1 MAEHH
6 GGVLVRQVRALGHL
20 VPALGWVPWS
30 WESQRASALA
40 RTTSGVPAGQ
50 PGGLP
55 PPRPSPAMSAQPRRG
70 EYLAGAAH
78 EPPWGP
84 GRPGP
89 PRLCHV
95 RRSGAPCLRSA
106 APSCP
111 VTWAGTGTLGGW
123 GVQGSGVP
131 WRCSRSPRS

>member
-70 EYLAGAAH
+70 YYLGGGAHA
-78 EPPWGP
+78 PPWAPASGGPTAVSCPAEWGALPSVCGAVLPGYLGGNWDPGRLGGP
-84 GRPGP
+84 G
-89 PRLCHV
+89 V
-95 RRSGAPCLRSA
+95 RGAVA
-106 APSCP
+106 
-111 VTWAGTGTLGGW
+111 V
-123 GVQGSGVP
+123 
-131 WRCSRSPRS
+131 